1 VFCVMFHQFINFN
14 LELSMA

>member
-1 VFCVMFHQFINFN
+1 MFHQFINFN